1 MDLELPSE
9 TRMLQETVR
18 RFVRAELMPLETK
31 ALAREARG
39 EPLTP
44 PREELEPLY
53 QRARALGLVGL
64 DVPRELGGVEIGAVA
79 KTVVTEEIARSI
91 VPFAFP
97 PDAPNLHMML
107 RTVTAEQRER
117 YLMPYARGETVS
129 AIAISEPDAGSD
141 PARMKTRA
149 TRRDGGWVI
158 EGRKLWISRV
168 PESEFTIVMAV
179 TEPGRGAR
187 GGITAF
193 LVDRGTPGMTVVR
206 SIMVLGG
213 YRTYEVEFED
223 CRVADCQVLGEIGHG
238 FGPMQQRLTIR
249 RLEIGGW
256 SIGLAERAL
265 EMMVG
270 HAKSRVTF
278 GQPLAERQTMQWWI
292 ADATAQ
298 IHAARLMVRD
308 AAWRAERGEDV
319 RTEASMVK
327 VFATEM
333 ASEVVDHAVQAFG
346 AMGLAKEMPLQIM
359 YQLARA
365 YRIMEG
371 PSEVHR
377 WVVARKRLAAA

>member
-1 MDLELPSE
+1 MDFELPSE
-9 TRMLQETVR
+9 TRLLRDMVR
-18 RFVRAELMPLETK
+18 RFVEEELLPLEGG

-44 PREELEPLY
+44 PRAELERLY
-53 QRARALGLVGL
+53 AKANELGLVGL
-64 DVPRELGGVEIGAVA
+64 DVPKELGGAEIGAIA
-79 KTVVTEEIARSI
+79 KIVITEEIARSVI
-91 VPFAFP
+91 PFAFP

-107 RTVTAEQRER
+107 RTANEDQRQR
-117 YLMPYARGETVS
+117 YVLPYARGETVS

-141 PARMKTRA
+141 PSRMKTRA
-149 TRRDGGWVI
+149 LRDAGGWVI

-168 PESEFTIVMAV
+168 PEAEFTIVMAV
-179 TEPGRGAR
+179 TEPGRGSR

-193 LVDRGTPGMTVVR
+193 IVDQGTPGMEVTR
-206 SIMVLGG
+206 AMMVLGG
-213 YRTYEVEFED
+213 YRTYEVVFD
-223 CRVADCQVLGEIGHG
+223 GCRVADAQVLGEVGQG
-238 FGPMQQRLTIR
+238 FAPMQHRLTVR
-249 RLEIGGW
+249 RLEMGAW

-265 EMMVG
+265 EMMVA
-270 HAKSRVTF
+270 HSKTRVTF
-278 GQPLAERQTMQWWI
+278 GQPLAERQTVQWWI
-292 ADATAQ
+292 ADATAK
-298 IHAARLMVRD
+298 IHAARLMTHE
-308 AAWRAERGEDV
+308 AAWRVERGEDV

-346 AMGLAKEMPLQIM
+346 AMGLVKEMPLQIM

-377 WVVARKRLAAA
+377 WVVARKRLRAA

>member
-1 MDLELPSE
+1 MDFDLTTE
-9 TRMLQETVR
+9 TRLLQHMVR
-18 RFVRAELMPLETK
+18 RFVNEELLPLEAA

-44 PREELEPLY
+44 PRRELEPLY
-53 QRARALGLVGL
+53 AKAKGLGLVGL
-64 DVPRELGGVEIGAVA
+64 DVPKELGGAEIGAVA
-79 KTVVTEEIARSI
+79 KIVITEELARSI

-107 RTVTAEQRER
+107 RTANEDQRRR
-117 YLMPYARGETVS
+117 YLLPYARGETIS

-149 TRRDGGWVI
+149 FREGGVWVI
-158 EGRKLWISRV
+158 RGRKLWISRV
-168 PESEFTIVMAV
+168 PEAEFTIVMAV
-179 TEPGRGAR
+179 TDPDKGTR
-187 GGITAF
+187 GITAF
-193 LVDRGTPGMTVVR
+193 LVDRGTPGMSIER
-206 SIMVLGG
+206 SIMVIGG
-213 YRTYEVEFED
+213 YRTYEVVFDD
-223 CRVADCQVLGEIGHG
+223 CRVADSQVLGEIGQG
-238 FGPMQQRLTIR
+238 FAPMQHRLTVR
-249 RLEIGGW
+249 RLEMGAW

-270 HAKSRVTF
+270 HVKSRVTF
-278 GQPLAERQTMQWWI
+278 GQPLAERQTVQWWI
-292 ADATAQ
+292 ADAVAR
-298 IHAARLMVRD
+298 IHATRLMVRE
-308 AAWRAERGEDV
+308 AAWRVERGEDV
-319 RTEASMVK
+319 RTEASMIK

-377 WVVARKRLAAA
+377 WVVARKRLQAV